1 MTNALQKAVRT
12 RPTQRP
18 YSQSI
23 SGYRADIVPPP
34 LTHTLLHEVSDE
46 WLVMMPGKEMRFSL
60 GWFDND
66 YIGSSAVIVV
76 RDETGRVTAFA
87 NLVPEYAR
95 REVSIDLM
103 RRRQEVEN
111 GRMGLQMARSVN
123 ERYARQQ
130 NVSGETRRV

>member
-1 MTNALQKAVRT
+1 MVSA
-12 RPTQRP
+12 
-18 YSQSI
+18 
-23 SGYRADIVPPP
+23 PP

-111 GRMGLQMARSVN
+111 GRMELQMARSVN